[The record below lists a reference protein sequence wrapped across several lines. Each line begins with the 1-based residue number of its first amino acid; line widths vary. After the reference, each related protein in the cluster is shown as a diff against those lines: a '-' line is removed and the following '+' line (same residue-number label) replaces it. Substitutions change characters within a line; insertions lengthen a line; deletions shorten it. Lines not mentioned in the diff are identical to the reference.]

1 MEKPIY
7 PFAAIVGQEE
17 MKLSLILCAI
27 YPRLSGVLIQGD
39 KGTAK
44 STAVRGMAIVQN
56 SDDELPMSRISVV
69 FIPRNEVTKESG
81 RKITVTIVKTMIAL
95 PWSSSV
101 ISKLCLVLSE
111 SGLQRAIK

>member
-44 STAVRGMAIVQN
+44 STAVRGMAQIMPTISQV
-56 SDDELPMSRISVV
+56 DDVYHLSADEQHIYGDPLGFQAARIYS
-69 FIPRNEVTKESG
+69 FGKF
-81 RKITVTIVKTMIAL
+81 
-95 PWSSSV
+95 
-101 ISKLCLVLSE
+101 
-111 SGLQRAIK
+111 Q